1 MRGVGIPPTGLREP
15 ADGRGRRANKSAPAA
30 YLQGM
35 TKWIIAAAATLL
47 VACGPQ
53 ASSQSDAPPSDARP
67 EPRVTVVGDT
77 AFLELPVGRTADN
90 GELRV
95 TLDGVFEDS
104 RCPSGVQCVWAGNA
118 SLRLTLATADEAEV
132 VVVNSTTTPH
142 MAAFEGFVLG
152 YRDLAP
158 YPSSTEPMD
167 RDAYVATIWVVDT
180 R

>member
-1 MRGVGIPPTGLREP
+1 MRTPMIL
-15 ADGRGRRANKSAPAA
+15 
-30 YLQGM
+30 
-35 TKWIIAAAATLL
+35 AAASLL

-53 ASSQSDAPPSDARP
+53 ASSQSREPEDTGP

-77 AFLELPVGRTADN
+77 AFLDLPIGRTADN

-118 SLRLTLATADEAEV
+118 SLRLTLATADETNV

-152 YRDLAP
+152 FRDLVP
-158 YPSSTEPMD
+158 YPSSTEPTD
-167 RDAYVATIWVVDT
+167 REAYVATIWVVDT

>member
-1 MRGVGIPPTGLREP
+1 MLYPM
-15 ADGRGRRANKSAPAA
+15 S
-30 YLQGM
+30 
-35 TKWIIAAAATLL
+35 KWITALSAALL

-53 ASSQSDAPPSDARP
+53 ASSQSREPEDAGP

-77 AFLELPVGRTADN
+77 AFLELPIGRTADN

-118 SLRLTLATADEAEV
+118 SLRLTLATADESEV

-152 YRDLAP
+152 FRDLVP
-158 YPSSTEPMD
+158 YPSSTEPLD
-167 RDAYVATIWVVDT
+167 RAAYVATIWVVDT

>member
-1 MRGVGIPPTGLREP
+1 VHGRNGSMVILNAMRTWL
-15 ADGRGRRANKSAPAA
+15 STTTAA
-30 YLQGM
+30 
-35 TKWIIAAAATLL
+35 LL

-53 ASSQSDAPPSDARP
+53 ASSRGREPADAGP

-77 AFLELPVGRTADN
+77 AFLELPIGRTADN

-118 SLRLTLATADEAEV
+118 SLRLTLATADESEV

-152 YRDLAP
+152 FRDLVP
-158 YPSSTEPMD
+158 YPSSTEPLD
-167 RDAYVATIWVVDT
+167 RAAYVATIWVVDT

>member
-1 MRGVGIPPTGLREP
+1 ML
-15 ADGRGRRANKSAPAA
+15 
-30 YLQGM
+30 
-35 TKWIIAAAATLL
+35 KWISVGAAALL

-53 ASSQSDAPPSDARP
+53 ASSQSREPEEAGPS
-67 EPRVTVVGDT
+67 PRVTVVGDT
-77 AFLELPVGRTADN
+77 AFLELPIGRTADN

-104 RCPSGVQCVWAGNA
+104 RCPSDVQCVWAGNA
-118 SLRLTLATADEAEV
+118 SLRLTLATADETDV

-152 YRDLAP
+152 FRDLTP
-158 YPSSTEPMD
+158 YPTSTVPTD
-167 RDAYVATIWVVDT
+167 RSAYVATIWVVDT

>member
-1 MRGVGIPPTGLREP
+1 
-15 ADGRGRRANKSAPAA
+15 
-30 YLQGM
+30 M
-35 TKWIIAAAATLL
+35 TRSIALAAAALL

-53 ASSQSDAPPSDARP
+53 ASSRGGEPEEAGP

-77 AFLELPVGRTADN
+77 AFLELPIGRTADN

-95 TLDGVFEDS
+95 TLDGVTEDS

-118 SLRLTLATADEAEV
+118 GLRLTLATADETEV

-152 YRDLAP
+152 YRDLTP
-158 YPSSTEPMD
+158 YPVSTVPTD
-167 RDAYVATIWVVDT
+167 RESYVATIWVVDT